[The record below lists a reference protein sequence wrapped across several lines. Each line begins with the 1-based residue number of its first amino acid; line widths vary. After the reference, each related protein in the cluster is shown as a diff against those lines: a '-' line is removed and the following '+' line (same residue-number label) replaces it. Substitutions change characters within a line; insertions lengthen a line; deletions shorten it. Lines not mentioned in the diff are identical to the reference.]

1 MLTIA
6 AIYLFRKHVLKK
18 ETNLRFS
25 LPLLGNVRI

>member
-18 ETNLRFS
+18 ESNLRFS
-25 LPLLGNVRI
+25 LPLIGSVSI